1 MLLLEL
7 KPNNPAIH
15 KSINPSSCGMTLN
28 AFSLYFV
35 IGHSVF
41 DIGYSSLKLIAMV
54 YTPLGLNAEF
64 NTKMSTTFE
73 AYRIFLI

>member
-1 MLLLEL
+1 MKL
-7 KPNNPAIH
+7 I
-15 KSINPSSCGMTLN
+15 LN

-41 DIGYSSLKLIAMV
+41 DIGYSGLKLIAMV

-64 NTKMSTTFE
+64 NTKVSTTFE
-73 AYRIFLI
+73 ACQ